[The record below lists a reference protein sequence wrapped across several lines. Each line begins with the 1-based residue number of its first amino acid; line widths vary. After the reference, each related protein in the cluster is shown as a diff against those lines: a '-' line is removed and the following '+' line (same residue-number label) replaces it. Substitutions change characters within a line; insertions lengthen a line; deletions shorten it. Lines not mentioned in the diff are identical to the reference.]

1 MAITRRK
8 FLGWMGAAGVG
19 VTVGKSAQAASNK
32 HFSGYPD
39 SMGVLH
45 DIARCVGCRSCEAA
59 CNAVNQLPPPEISFK
74 DLTVLDRKR
83 RTTPPEYTVVNRY
96 DTGGAGSKPVYR
108 KNQCNHCLE
117 PACASA
123 CFVKAFDKTAEGAV
137 VYDASV
143 CVGCRYC
150 MIACPFEIPTYE
162 YDKALA
168 PRVTKCTLCHPRILE
183 GKLPGCV
190 ESCPTE
196 ALTFGKRD
204 DLLKIARER
213 IRKDPDTYVDHI
225 YGENEMG
232 GTSWLY
238 ISNVP
243 FRELGMRED
252 LGVTPAPAL
261 TAGALGAV
269 PIVVGLWPVLLTGIY
284 AISQR
289 KDKVAEEEQAA
300 AVEAARNATQEKA
313 AAELKKTLE
322 MKEKEKETA
331 INMAVKKALEEAA
344 KAQEEAAQ
352 AAEQAAPE
360 TQDDKDEK
368 QTEEDS

>member
-19 VTVGKSAQAASNK
+19 VTVGKPARAASNK
-32 HFSGYPD
+32 HFTGYAG
-39 SMGVLH
+39 SRAVLH
-45 DIARCVGCRSCEAA
+45 DIARCVGCRNCEAA
-59 CNAVNQLPPPEISFK
+59 CNAVNQLPPPESSFK

-83 RTTPPEYTVVNRY
+83 RTTPAKYTVVNRY
-96 DTGGAGSKPVYR
+96 DDAGPPSKPIYR

-123 CFVKAFDKTAEGAV
+123 CFVKAFTKTEEGAV

-150 MIACPFEIPTYE
+150 MVACPFEIPTYE
-162 YDKALA
+162 YDKALT
-168 PRVTKCTLCHPRILE
+168 PRIMKCTMCHPRVLE

-190 ESCPTE
+190 EACPTE
-196 ALTFGKRD
+196 AMSFGTRED
-204 DLLKIARER
+204 MLKVARER
-213 IRKDPDTYVDHI
+213 IRKYPDTYIDHI
-225 YGENEMG
+225 YGEHEMG

-243 FRELGMRED
+243 FREVGMRED

-289 KDKVAEEEQAA
+289 KDKVAEEEKAA
-300 AVEAARNATQEKA
+300 AVASAEAATREQA

-331 INMAVKKALEEAA
+331 VNMAVKKALDEAA
-344 KAQEEAAQ
+344 KAREEAAQ
-352 AAEQAAPE
+352 AEAAAPE
-360 TQDDKDEK
+360 AQDDKDAK
-368 QTEEDS
+368 PTEEDS